1 MLRVIIALPVGLL
14 VMGLLVF
21 LLELVGHSV
30 FPASREM
37 QDAIGLWVANPDDP
51 AARQAMSDALPTMPL
66 GAHLSV
72 LVAWC
77 VGGAAGAWVAARV
90 AGRMQLAFGVALGL
104 VLMLSCAANLA
115 MIPHPMWMWPAGLL
129 LPFACAVFAASSTVR
144 RPA

>member
-1 MLRVIIALPVGLL
+1 LLPV
-14 VMGLLVF
+14 
-21 LLELVGHSV
+21 
-30 FPASREM
+30 P
-37 QDAIGLWVANPDDP
+37 VA
-51 AARQAMSDALPTMPL
+51 T
-66 GAHLSV
+66 SV
-72 LVAWC
+72 LAAWC

-144 RPA
+144 RPS